1 VSTTATAPTVSA
13 VLSPRLLL
21 AGEPVEAADRLAGEL
36 QRNGVARTAF
46 GQTRRLSSAAA
57 GLVDREIGAV
67 LSGLLELDLG
77 DVLLAGWRGHRALVA
92 AGQRTAADPAG
103 REVVDLASHRVRW
116 ASRPA
121 VDLVLDGVR
130 LATLEFAL
138 DVEFVLVGVAA
149 VVWRGYLVA
158 AQGGDCTVTGQLSFA
173 DVPLLRNSWRVD
185 VAWLVRLDPAVPL
198 VDAEPAR

>member
-1 VSTTATAPTVSA
+1 VSSTATVSP

-21 AGEPVEAADRLAGEL
+21 VGEPVDAADRLAGEL
-36 QRNGVARTAF
+36 QRHGVARTAV
-46 GQTRRLSSAAA
+46 GQARRLSAGAA
-57 GLVDREIGAV
+57 GLVDREIGVV

-92 AGQRTAADPAG
+92 AGQRTVASPAG

-116 ASRPA
+116 GSRPS

-149 VVWRGYLVA
+149 VVWRGHLIA
-158 AQGGDCTVTGQLSFA
+158 ARGGDCTITGSLSFA
-173 DVPLLRNSWRVD
+173 DVTLAQNSRRVD
-185 VAWLVRLDPAVPL
+185 VAWLVHLDPTVPL
-198 VDAEPAR
+198 VDAAPVR